1 MNAKPKPME
10 SLLSLFSFFF
20 VLLYSFLLLSVKV
33 TLAGGANTSGDVLKG
48 KENPFSPKAY
58 LMRYWDKTV
67 SKNSPKPQF
76 LLSKA
81 SPLNAVE
88 TATYSKLAEQKT
100 LSSVLPSF
108 CSSAKLF
115 CFPDLSPSLEK
126 HGADANFAVYENK
139 NFTNYGTAGLG
150 GVNSFKNYSEDGNVE
165 VDSFR
170 RYSRDSA
177 GHNDKF
183 SAYASHSNVVD
194 DSFNTYGTGATGGAG
209 DFKSYNR
216 EVNVPN
222 LRFTSYSDA
231 GNGRAQ
237 TFSSYTENTNSGGE
251 SFSSYGKNG
260 NGLPNEFMSYA
271 KESNVIQSNFT
282 SYGEA
287 GNAAN
292 DTFKSYGS
300 DGNVPEQNFKSYG
313 DGGNSGIESFTS
325 YNPQSN
331 VGANNFKSYAKSSNT
346 EKVNFA
352 NYQEDFNSV
361 SHRFSGYGE
370 NADGQKIGFKVYGP
384 DRSFKDYAKTGVT
397 FASYSKNGS
406 GSTSGS
412 SVNKNNNKWVEPGKF
427 FRESMLKTGTVMPMP
442 DIRDKMPQR
451 SFLPRAIVSKLPFS
465 SSNVNVLKEI
475 FHASE
480 NSSMESIIKDALSE
494 CERQPSKG
502 ETKRCIGSAED
513 MIDFATS
520 VLGNSVT
527 LRTTQNVQG
536 SKQNIMIGSV
546 KGINGGKVTQSVSCH
561 QSLFPYLLYYCHS
574 VPKVR
579 VYEADLL
586 DPKTKA
592 KINHGVAI
600 CHIDTSAWSQT
611 HGAFLALGS
620 GPGRIEVCHWIFE
633 NDLTWTI
640 VDRMV

>member
-1 MNAKPKPME
+1 
-10 SLLSLFSFFF
+10 
-20 VLLYSFLLLSVKV
+20 
-33 TLAGGANTSGDVLKG
+33 
-48 KENPFSPKAY
+48 
-58 LMRYWDKTV
+58 MRYWDKTV
-67 SKNSPKPQF
+67 NKNSPKSPF

-88 TATYSKLAEQKT
+88 TATYSKHAEQKT

-126 HGADANFAVYENK
+126 HAADSNFAVYQNK

-177 GHNDKF
+177 GHDDKF

-209 DFKSYNR
+209 DFKNYNR

-231 GNGRAQ
+231 GNGRGQ

-260 NGLPNEFMSYA
+260 NGSPNEFLSYA

-282 SYGEA
+282 SYGET

-325 YNPQSN
+325 YNSKSN

-352 NYQEDFNSV
+352 NYQQDFNGV
-361 SHRFSGYGE
+361 SHQFSGYGE

-384 DRSFKDYAKTGVT
+384 NRSFKDYAKTGVT
-397 FASYSKNGS
+397 FASYSKS
-406 GSTSGS
+406 GSRSASGS
-412 SVNKNNNKWVEPGKF
+412 LVNKNNNKWVEPGKF

-451 SFLPRAIVSKLPFS
+451 SFLPRSIVSKLPFS
-465 SSNVNVLKEI
+465 SSKVNVLEDI

-494 CERQPSKG
+494 CERPPSKG
-502 ETKRCIGSAED
+502 ETKRCVGSAED
-513 MIDFATS
+513 MIDFAAS
-520 VLGNSVT
+520 VLGNSLT
-527 LRTTQNVQG
+527 LRTTQNLQG

-579 VYEADLL
+579 VYEADIL

-640 VDRMV
+640 VDPTA